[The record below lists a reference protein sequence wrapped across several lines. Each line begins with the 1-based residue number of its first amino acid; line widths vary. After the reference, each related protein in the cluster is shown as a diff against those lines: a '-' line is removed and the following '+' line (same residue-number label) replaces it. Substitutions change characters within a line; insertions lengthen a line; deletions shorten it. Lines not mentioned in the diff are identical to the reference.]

1 MNKTSDELKD
11 FSGKQSELEDEI
23 AMLQKKMLM
32 NGNEAANAKADAEQ
46 AQNQAM
52 DTDKVMYFCHIF
64 KKENRCLSHVL
75 HYFLMKSV
83 L

>member
-11 FSGKQSELEDEI
+11 FSEKQSELEDEI
-23 AMLQKKMLM
+23 AMLQRKKLM
-32 NGNEAANAKADAEQ
+32 NRNQAANARAGAEQ

-64 KKENRCLSHVL
+64 KKENYYPSHM
-75 HYFLMKSV
+75 FCTIFE
-83 L
+83 